1 MAVRFK
7 KKGPRRPHYIAEWRR
22 WRGLTQEQLAEQL
35 GTTAASLSRIEAGKV
50 PYGQDFLEACA
61 DALGCGLGDLLERD
75 PESADALSETWH
87 KLSAGQRRLGAV
99 ILQAIVNHAPDPTG
113 EEPNKT

>member
-7 KKGPRRPHYIAEWRR
+7 KKGPRRQHFIAQWRR
-22 WRGLTQEQLAEQL
+22 WRGLSQEALAEKL

-61 DALGCGLGDLLERD
+61 EALDCGLGDLLEHN
-75 PESADALSETWH
+75 PESADSLWATWG
-87 KLSAGQRRLGAV
+87 KLSSGQRRLGAT
-99 ILQAIVNHAPDPTG
+99 ILQAIANQPPPDSTDG
-113 EEPNKT
+113 EPSD